1 MFGVS
6 MAEDHATKGGNDNDL
21 EEGKFNHGIEEEE
34 DEEEGQIRYIIFLG
48 SLFII
53 NYKARFLTSFIK
65 IQELYF
71 KLRKK

>member
-6 MAEDHATKGGNDNDL
+6 IADDHATKGGNDL

-34 DEEEGQIRYIIFLG
+34 DEEEGQIRYIFFWG

-53 NYKARFLTSFIK
+53 N
-65 IQELYF
+65 
-71 KLRKK
+71 

>member
-34 DEEEGQIRYIIFLG
+34 DEEEGQIRYIFFWG

-53 NYKARFLTSFIK
+53 N
-65 IQELYF
+65 
-71 KLRKK
+71 